1 MTQATRETVSPARAE
16 AMIPVAH
23 TVVDHRRETHDTV
36 TLTLL
41 PRHGAAVPRF
51 RPGQFTM
58 LSVEGIGE
66 IPVSI
71 SGDPDDQH
79 DGRLVQTVR
88 EVGAVSA
95 ALCRSEI
102 GGEIGVRGPYGHGWD
117 LLPAYGD
124 DLLIVA
130 GGIGLA
136 PLRPLIL
143 AAVSRREH
151 FGECNLLIGARTYAD
166 LLYPLQIDSWGRRG
180 GVNVE
185 ATLDRPDSQWTGRT
199 GLITGPLSE
208 TEIPP
213 ERTSAFLCGP
223 EIMIRVCAEALTAR
237 GVPAERIQ
245 VSLER
250 NMKCGVGWCGHCQLG
265 PYLLCRKG
273 PVRRWAD
280 VADLLDIE
288 EL

>member
-1 MTQATRETVSPARAE
+1 MIQATRETAHSARAE
-16 AMIPVAH
+16 AMIPATY

-41 PRHGAAVPRF
+41 PRHGAGVPRF

-71 SGDPDDQH
+71 SGDADDQH
-79 DGRLVQTVR
+79 DGRLVHTVR
-88 EVGAVSA
+88 EVGQVSA
-95 ALCRSEI
+95 ALCRSET
-102 GGEIGVRGPYGHGWD
+102 GSEIGVRGPYGHGWNLTAALGGD
-117 LLPAYGD
+117 LLV
-124 DLLIVA
+124 VA

-136 PLRPLIL
+136 PLRPLIRSAL
-143 AAVSRREH
+143 GRRER
-151 FGECNLLIGARTYAD
+151 FGDVTILAGARTYAD
-166 LLYPLQIDSWGRRG
+166 LLYPFQLDAWGRCRDAA
-180 GVNVE
+180 VTV
-185 ATLDRPDSQWTGRT
+185 TLDRPAPDWTGRV
-199 GLITGPLSE
+199 GLITVPLAE
-208 TEIPP
+208 TAIVP
-213 ERTSAFLCGP
+213 ERTTAYLCGP
-223 EIMIRVCAEALTAR
+223 EIMIKVCAAALTAR
-237 GVPAERIQ
+237 GVPPERIQ

-265 PYLLCRKG
+265 PFLLCRKG
-273 PVRRWAD
+273 PVRRWDA